1 MNTIKKSQGS
11 MSPIESSFPTTPEY
25 STAADVQEKCIK
37 FNLMK
42 IIKALKEDL
51 CKSLKEIEENTS
63 KKNWRKWINPLQK
76 AKKEHLTEMNKSV

>member
-1 MNTIKKSQGS
+1 

-63 KKNWRKWINPLQK
+63 KKNWRK
-76 AKKEHLTEMNKSV
+76 